1 MFEMRVKDPR
11 PFLRPLF
18 LLLVIA
24 LLLVPTIAQ
33 AQVTIKVNDNVSFR
47 LGTLI
52 QAWADSAQD
61 ATTKSNAKNLF
72 LRRFRFLVGGQISPT
87 VSFFFETDNP
97 NLGKAPKALGSA
109 LLLRTHS
116 SNGSPALRTK
126 PSFSTPA

>member
-52 QAWADSAQD
+52 QAWADSAQRCHHEKQCEKPLLAQVLLPGRWAD
-61 ATTKSNAKNLF
+61 LTNG
-72 LRRFRFLVGGQISPT
+72 LV
-87 VSFFFETDNP
+87 
-97 NLGKAPKALGSA
+97 
-109 LLLRTHS
+109 LLRD
-116 SNGSPALRTK
+116 R
-126 PSFSTPA
+126 